1 MTVGPS
7 PQPAIRR
14 STWARWR
21 DAAEVY
27 RDRRQLVIM
36 LMGFASGMPFL
47 LTGATLTYWMS
58 RVGVD
63 LKTIGLFALVGTPY
77 AFKFAW
83 APLVDQVGVPGL
95 DRWLGRRRGWMLLAQ
110 VGVLASVLAMAWSD
124 PVATPWFTVAAA
136 VAIAFFSATQDIAV
150 DAYRI
155 EILSDEEQGAGSA
168 TTQLGYR
175 IALWIV
181 DAMSLLLPSL
191 LPWPIVF
198 TLIGLLIGIGM
209 ATTLYAAEPAVLRPR
224 LESAEAWMRQA
235 VVRPFAEFL
244 AYRGWVVIL
253 LFALLYKYGD
263 ALGGTMTRPFLNA
276 IGFSGPEI
284 FGITKSFGVAATI
297 LGGLAGG
304 VLVARYGLFKALL
317 VAGILQAV
325 TNLLFSWQAEAGHD
339 LVVLTIAISADNFTG
354 ALGGVAFI
362 GYLSSL
368 CTAGMA
374 GTQYALLTSLM
385 AFGRTT
391 LSAGGGWLAEQTG
404 WTVFWMATTAL
415 ALPGLLLLLWLWH
428 QAERKAPPSGAK
440 EGQ

>member
-1 MTVGPS
+1 LSLAQSV
-7 PQPAIRR
+7 Q
-14 STWARWR
+14 STWGRWLK
-21 DAAEVY
+21 AADVY
-27 RDRRQLVIM
+27 RDRRQLIIL

-58 RVGVD
+58 RTDVN
-63 LKTIGLFALVGTPY
+63 LTTIGLFALVGTPY

-83 APLVDQVGVPGL
+83 APLVDQMPLPLL
-95 DRWLGRRRGWMLLAQ
+95 DRWLGRRRSWMLLAQ
-110 VGVLASVLAMAWSD
+110 VGILVSVVLLAWSD
-124 PVATPWFTVAAA
+124 PARTPWFTAAAA
-136 VAIAFFSATQDIAV
+136 VLVAFFSATQDIAV

-155 EILSDEEQGAGSA
+155 EILRDEEQGAGSA

-191 LPWPIVF
+191 LPWPVVIS
-198 TLIGLLIGIGM
+198 LIALLIVIGM
-209 ATTLYAAEPAVLRPR
+209 VTVLYAEEPKVERPA
-224 LESAEAWMRQA
+224 LGSTQAWVNQA

-244 AYRGWVVIL
+244 SYRGWFVIL

-263 ALGGTMTRPFLNA
+263 ALGGTMARPFFNQM
-276 IGFSGPEI
+276 GFSGPEI
-284 FGITKSFGVAATI
+284 FGVTKSFGVAATI
-297 LGGLAGG
+297 FGGLAGG
-304 VLVARYGLFKALL
+304 IVVARYGLFKALL
-317 VAGILQAV
+317 VAGILQAI
-325 TNLLFSWQAEAGHD
+325 TNLLFSWVAVEPRD
-339 LVVLTIAISADNFTG
+339 VVVLTLAITADNFTG

-391 LSAGGGWLAEQTG
+391 MSAGGGWLAAQMG
-404 WTVFWMATTAL
+404 WVEFWIATTLL
-415 ALPGLLLLLWLWH
+415 AIPGLLLLLWLWH
-428 QAERKAPPSGAK
+428 VSQKKTPPSVKK

>member
-1 MTVGPS
+1 VTVAPEQAGGKLS
-7 PQPAIRR
+7 AWQ
-14 STWARWR
+14 RWTR
-21 DAAEVY
+21 AASVY
-27 RDRRQLVIM
+27 RDRRQLAIL

-47 LTGATLTYWMS
+47 LTASTLTYWMD
-58 RVGVD
+58 RTNVD
-63 LKTIGLFALVGTPY
+63 LKIIGLFALVGTPY

-83 APLVDQVGVPGL
+83 APLVDQLPLPLL
-95 DRWLGRRRGWMLLAQ
+95 DRWLGRRRSWMLLAQ
-110 VGVLASVLAMAWSD
+110 VGILLSVLLLAWSD
-124 PVATPWFTVAAA
+124 PASTPWFTAGAA
-136 VAIAFFSATQDIAV
+136 VLVAFFSATQDIAV

-155 EILSDEEQGAGSA
+155 EILSDDEQGAGSA

-175 IALWIV
+175 IALWTV

-191 LPWPIVF
+191 LPWPIVIS
-198 TLIGLLIGIGM
+198 LIALLIVIGM
-209 ATTLYAAEPAVLRPR
+209 VTVLFAEEPKVERPPLGTTRGWIE
-224 LESAEAWMRQA
+224 QA
-235 VVRPFAEFL
+235 VIRPFAEFL
-244 AYRGWVVIL
+244 AYRGWFVIL

-263 ALGGTMTRPFLNA
+263 ALGGTMARPFFNQM
-276 IGFSGPEI
+276 GFSGPEI
-284 FGITKSFGVAATI
+284 FGVTKSFGVVATI

-304 VLVARYGLFKALL
+304 VVVARYGLFKSLL

-325 TNLLFSWQAEAGHD
+325 TNLLFSWVALAGHD
-339 LVVLTIAISADNFTG
+339 LVVLTLAITADNFTG

-391 LSAGGGWLAEQTG
+391 LSAGGGWLAAHTG

-415 ALPGLLLLLWLWH
+415 AIPGLLLLLWLWH
-428 QAERKAPPSGAK
+428 HAGKKAASQPGVASSA
-440 EGQ
+440 

>member
-1 MTVGPS
+1 MSVGESAP
-7 PQPAIRR
+7 
-14 STWARWR
+14 STWSRWLK
-21 DAAEVY
+21 AAEVY
-27 RDRRQLVIM
+27 RDRRQLVIL

-47 LTGATLTYWMS
+47 LTGATLTYWMDRS
-58 RVGVD
+58 HVD
-63 LKTIGLFALVGTPY
+63 LTIIGLFALVGTPY
-77 AFKFAW
+77 AFKFVW
-83 APLVDQVGVPGL
+83 APLVDQLPLPLL

-110 VGVLASVLAMAWSD
+110 VGILASVVLLAWSD
-124 PVATPWFTVAAA
+124 PANTPWFTAAAA
-136 VAIAFFSATQDIAV
+136 VLVAFFSATQDIAV

-155 EILSDEEQGAGSA
+155 EILRDEEQGAGSA

-191 LPWPIVF
+191 LPWPIVIS
-198 TLIGLLIGIGM
+198 LIALLIVVGM
-209 ATTLYAAEPAVLRPR
+209 VTVLYANEPAVERPPIQ
-224 LESAEAWMRQA
+224 STEAWINQA
-235 VVRPFAEFL
+235 VIRPFAEFL
-244 AYRGWVVIL
+244 AYRGWFVIL

-263 ALGGTMTRPFLNA
+263 ALGGTMARPFFNQM
-276 IGFSGPEI
+276 GFSGPEI
-284 FGITKSFGVAATI
+284 FGVTKSFGVAATI

-304 VLVARYGLFKALL
+304 IVVARYGLFKALL
-317 VAGILQAV
+317 IAGILQAV
-325 TNLLFSWQAEAGHD
+325 TNLLFSWVAFAGHD
-339 LVVLTIAISADNFTG
+339 IVVLTLAITADNFTG

-391 LSAGGGWLAEQTG
+391 LSAGGGWLAAQTG
-404 WTVFWMATTAL
+404 WIEFWIATTFL
-415 ALPGLLLLLWLWH
+415 AIPGLLLLLWLWH
-428 QAERKAPPSGAK
+428 TAQKKTPPSAKK

>member
-1 MTVGPS
+1 LSVAQS
-7 PQPAIRR
+7 VQ
-14 STWARWR
+14 STWGRWLK
-21 DAAEVY
+21 AAEVY
-27 RDRRQLVIM
+27 RDRRQLIIL

-58 RVGVD
+58 RTDVN
-63 LKTIGLFALVGTPY
+63 LTTIGLFALVGTPY

-83 APLVDQVGVPGL
+83 APLVDQMPLPLL
-95 DRWLGRRRGWMLLAQ
+95 DRWLGRRRSWMLLAQ
-110 VGVLASVLAMAWSD
+110 VGILVSVVLLAWSD
-124 PVATPWFTVAAA
+124 PAHTPWFTAAAA
-136 VAIAFFSATQDIAV
+136 VLVAFFSATQDIAV

-155 EILSDEEQGAGSA
+155 EILRDEEQGAGSA

-191 LPWPIVF
+191 LPWPVVIS
-198 TLIGLLIGIGM
+198 LIALLIVIGM
-209 ATTLYAAEPAVLRPR
+209 VTVLYAEEPKVERPT
-224 LESAEAWMRQA
+224 LDSTQAWVKQA
-235 VVRPFAEFL
+235 VVRPFVEFL
-244 AYRGWVVIL
+244 AYRGWFVIL

-263 ALGGTMTRPFLNA
+263 ALGGTMARPFFNQM
-276 IGFSGPEI
+276 GFSGPEI
-284 FGITKSFGVAATI
+284 FGVTKSFGVAATI
-297 LGGLAGG
+297 FGGLAGG
-304 VLVARYGLFKALL
+304 IVVARYGLFKALL
-317 VAGILQAV
+317 IAGILQAV
-325 TNLLFSWQAEAGHD
+325 TNLLFSWVALAGHD
-339 LVVLTIAISADNFTG
+339 IVVLTLAITADNLTG

-391 LSAGGGWLAEQTG
+391 MSAGGGWLAAQMG
-404 WTVFWMATTAL
+404 WVEFWIATTLIAI
-415 ALPGLLLLLWLWH
+415 PGLLLLLWLWH
-428 QAERKAPPSGAK
+428 VSQKKTPPSVKK

>member
-1 MTVGPS
+1 LSLAQSVQT
-7 PQPAIRR
+7 
-14 STWARWR
+14 TWGRWLK
-21 DAAEVY
+21 AAEVY
-27 RDRRQLVIM
+27 RDRRQLIIL

-58 RVGVD
+58 RTDVD
-63 LKTIGLFALVGTPY
+63 LTTIGLFALVGTPY

-83 APLVDQVGVPGL
+83 APLVDHLPLLLL
-95 DRWLGRRRGWMLLAQ
+95 DRWLGRRRSWMLLAQ
-110 VGVLASVLAMAWSD
+110 IGILVSVVLLAWSD
-124 PVATPWFTVAAA
+124 PVRTPWLTAAAA
-136 VAIAFFSATQDIAV
+136 VLVAFFSATQDIAV

-155 EILSDEEQGAGSA
+155 EILRDEEQGAGSA

-191 LPWPIVF
+191 LPWPLVLS
-198 TLIGLLIGIGM
+198 LIALLIVVGMVTVLFAEEPRVVRPPIGS
-209 ATTLYAAEPAVLRPR
+209 TQ
-224 LESAEAWMRQA
+224 AWVNQA

-244 AYRGWVVIL
+244 AYRGWFVIL

-263 ALGGTMTRPFLNA
+263 ALGGTMARPFFNQM
-276 IGFSGPEI
+276 GFSGPEI
-284 FGITKSFGVAATI
+284 FGVTKSFGVAATI
-297 LGGLAGG
+297 VGGLAGG
-304 VLVARYGLFKALL
+304 ILVARYGLFKALL
-317 VAGILQAV
+317 IAGILQAV
-325 TNLLFSWQAEAGHD
+325 TNLLFSWVAVEPRD
-339 LVVLTIAISADNFTG
+339 LVVLTLAITADNFTG

-391 LSAGGGWLAEQTG
+391 LSAGGGWLAAQMG
-404 WTVFWMATTAL
+404 WVEFWIATTLL
-415 ALPGLLLLLWLWH
+415 AIPGLLLLLWLWH
-428 QAERKAPPSGAK
+428 VGQKKTPPSVRK

>member
-1 MTVGPS
+1 MTLAGDA
-7 PQPAIRR
+7 Q
-14 STWARWR
+14 STWSRWVK
-21 DAAEVY
+21 AAEVY
-27 RDRRQLVIM
+27 RDRRQLVIL

-47 LTGATLTYWMS
+47 LSGATLTYWMS
-58 RVGVD
+58 RVDVD

-83 APLVDQVGVPGL
+83 APLVDQLPLPLL
-95 DRWLGRRRGWMLLAQ
+95 DRWLGRRRSWMVLAQ
-110 VGVLASVLAMAWSD
+110 VGILLSTFLLALSN
-124 PVATPWFTVAAA
+124 PVTTPWFTAFAA
-136 VAIAFFSATQDIAV
+136 VLIAFFSATQDIAV

-155 EILSDEEQGAGSA
+155 EILTDEEQGAGSA

-191 LPWPIVF
+191 LPWPAVIS
-198 TLIGLLIGIGM
+198 LIALLILVGIGT
-209 ATTLYAAEPAVLRPR
+209 ALYAEEPRVHRPPIV
-224 LESAEAWMRQA
+224 SAEHWLQEA
-235 VVRPFAEFL
+235 VIRPFAEFF

-263 ALGGTMTRPFLNA
+263 ALGGTMARPFFNQM
-276 IGFSGPEI
+276 GFSGPEI
-284 FGITKSFGVAATI
+284 FGVTKSFGVAATI
-297 LGGLAGG
+297 FGGLAGG
-304 VLVARYGLFKALL
+304 ILVARYGLFRSLL
-317 VAGILQAV
+317 IAGILQAI
-325 TNLLFSWQAEAGHD
+325 TNLLFTWVALAGHD
-339 LVVLTIAISADNFTG
+339 IVVLTLAITADNFTG

-391 LSAGGGWLAEQTG
+391 LSAGGGWLAAETG
-404 WTVFWMATTAL
+404 WAVFWVATTLL
-415 ALPGLLLLLWLWH
+415 AIPGLLLLLWLWR
-428 QAERKAPPSGAK
+428 QADKKTPPSVKK

>member
-1 MTVGPS
+1 MSFAQSV
-7 PQPAIRR
+7 Q
-14 STWARWR
+14 STWGRWLK
-21 DAAEVY
+21 AAEVY
-27 RDRRQLVIM
+27 RDRRQLIIL

-58 RVGVD
+58 RTDVN
-63 LKTIGLFALVGTPY
+63 LTTIGLFALVGTPY

-83 APLVDQVGVPGL
+83 APLVDQMPLPVL
-95 DRWLGRRRGWMLLAQ
+95 DRWLGRRRSWMLLAQ
-110 VGVLASVLAMAWSD
+110 VGILVSVVLLAWSD
-124 PVATPWFTVAAA
+124 PAHTPWFTAAAA
-136 VAIAFFSATQDIAV
+136 VLVAFFSATQDIAV

-155 EILSDEEQGAGSA
+155 EILRDEEQGAGSA

-191 LPWPIVF
+191 LPWPVVIS
-198 TLIGLLIGIGM
+198 LIALLIVIGM
-209 ATTLYAAEPAVLRPR
+209 VTVFYAGEPKVERPA
-224 LESAEAWMRQA
+224 LDSTEAWVKQA
-235 VVRPFAEFL
+235 VVRPFVEFL
-244 AYRGWVVIL
+244 AYRGWFVIL

-263 ALGGTMTRPFLNA
+263 ALGGTMARPFFNQM
-276 IGFSGPEI
+276 GFSGPEI
-284 FGITKSFGVAATI
+284 FGVTKSFGVAATI
-297 LGGLAGG
+297 FGGLAGG
-304 VLVARYGLFKALL
+304 IVVARYGLFKALL
-317 VAGILQAV
+317 VAGILQAI
-325 TNLLFSWQAEAGHD
+325 TNLLFAWVAVEPRD
-339 LVVLTIAISADNFTG
+339 LVVLTLAISADNFTG

-391 LSAGGGWLAEQTG
+391 MSAGGGWLAAQMG
-404 WTVFWMATTAL
+404 WVEFWIATTLIAI
-415 ALPGLLLLLWLWH
+415 PGLLLLLWLWH
-428 QAERKAPPSGAK
+428 VSQKKTPPSVKK

>member
-1 MTVGPS
+1 MSLAQSV
-7 PQPAIRR
+7 Q
-14 STWARWR
+14 STWGRWLK
-21 DAAEVY
+21 AAEVY
-27 RDRRQLVIM
+27 RDRRQLIIL

-58 RVGVD
+58 RTDVD
-63 LKTIGLFALVGTPY
+63 LTTIGMFALAGTPY

-83 APLVDQVGVPGL
+83 APLVDQLPLPLL
-95 DRWLGRRRGWMLLAQ
+95 DRWLGRRRSWMLLAQ
-110 VGVLASVLAMAWSD
+110 IGILLSVVLLAWSD
-124 PVATPWFTVAAA
+124 PAHTPWFTAAAA
-136 VAIAFFSATQDIAV
+136 VLVAFFSATQDIAV

-155 EILSDEEQGAGSA
+155 EILRDEEQGAGSA

-191 LPWPIVF
+191 LPWPVVIS
-198 TLIGLLIGIGM
+198 LIALLIVIGM
-209 ATTLYAAEPAVLRPR
+209 VTVFYADEPKVERPTIQ
-224 LESAEAWMRQA
+224 STEAWVNQA
-235 VVRPFAEFL
+235 VVRPFVEFL
-244 AYRGWVVIL
+244 AYRGWFVIL

-263 ALGGTMTRPFLNA
+263 ALGGTMARPFFNQM
-276 IGFSGPEI
+276 GFSGPEI
-284 FGITKSFGVAATI
+284 FGVTKSFGVAATI
-297 LGGLAGG
+297 FGGLAGG
-304 VLVARYGLFKALL
+304 ILVARYGLFKSLL
-317 VAGILQAV
+317 IAGILQAV
-325 TNLLFSWQAEAGHD
+325 TNLLFSWVALAGHD
-339 LVVLTIAISADNFTG
+339 IVVLTLAITADNFTG

-391 LSAGGGWLAEQTG
+391 MSAGGGWLAAQMG
-404 WTVFWMATTAL
+404 WVEFWVATTLIAI
-415 ALPGLLLLLWLWH
+415 PGLLLLLWLWH
-428 QAERKAPPSGAK
+428 VSQKKTPPSVKK

>member
-1 MTVGPS
+1 MSLAEGA
-7 PQPAIRR
+7 Q
-14 STWARWR
+14 STWSRWLK
-21 DAAEVY
+21 AAEVY
-27 RDRRQLVIM
+27 RDRRQLVIL

-47 LTGATLTYWMS
+47 LTGATLTYWMDRS
-58 RVGVD
+58 HVD
-63 LKTIGLFALVGTPY
+63 LTTIGLFALVGTPY

-83 APLVDQVGVPGL
+83 APLVDQLPLPVL

-110 VGVLASVLAMAWSD
+110 VGILLSVVLLGWSD
-124 PVATPWFTVAAA
+124 PANTPWFTAAAA
-136 VAIAFFSATQDIAV
+136 VLVAFFSATQDIAV

-181 DAMSLLLPSL
+181 DAMSLLLPSV
-191 LPWPIVF
+191 LPWPVVF
-198 TLIGLLIGIGM
+198 TLIALLIVIGM
-209 ATTLYAAEPAVLRPR
+209 VTVLYAEEPKVERPA
-224 LESAEAWMRQA
+224 LPSTDAWIKQA
-235 VVRPFAEFL
+235 VIRPFAEFL
-244 AYRGWVVIL
+244 AYRGWFVIL

-263 ALGGTMTRPFLNA
+263 ALGGTMARPFFNQM
-276 IGFSGPEI
+276 GFSGPEI
-284 FGITKSFGVAATI
+284 FGVTKSFGVAATI
-297 LGGLAGG
+297 FGGLAGG
-304 VLVARYGLFKALL
+304 IVVARYGLFKALL

-325 TNLLFSWQAEAGHD
+325 TNLLFSWVALAGHD
-339 LVVLTIAISADNFTG
+339 IVVLTLAITADNLTG

-391 LSAGGGWLAEQTG
+391 MSAGGGWLAAQMG
-404 WTVFWMATTAL
+404 WVEFWVATTLVAI
-415 ALPGLLLLLWLWH
+415 PGLLLLLWLWH
-428 QAERKAPPSGAK
+428 VSEKKTPPSAKK